1 MMKTG
6 LEELEQYT
14 LTRSQYA
21 KRIGK
26 TTNAV
31 RMMMRHGKLLGE
43 FRFDGSKF
51 LFKDPKR
58 PREYKG
64 QYHGQS
70 PPKRKINRG
79 NHENANYPNEA
90 FRNYNDAKKLA
101 ALKYKVDKETQELLP
116 DAIKIAK
123 KNKVERREKAINET
137 KPRKHYGTPLINL
150 SNAGYGSYY
159 QTTSNPDRLEPSNFK
174 PTKRPTEIKKKYYW

>member
-1 MMKTG
+1 MKTG

-64 QYHGQS
+64 QYHGQR
-70 PPKRKINRG
+70 PPKERLIG
-79 NHENANYPNEA
+79 
-90 FRNYNDAKKLA
+90 
-101 ALKYKVDKETQELLP
+101 
-116 DAIKIAK
+116 AIMRMQIT
-123 KNKVERREKAINET
+123 RMR
-137 KPRKHYGTPLINL
+137 PL
-150 SNAGYGSYY
+150 
-159 QTTSNPDRLEPSNFK
+159 
-174 PTKRPTEIKKKYYW
+174 EITMMPKS

>member
-64 QYHGQS
+64 QYHGQR

-101 ALKYKVDKETQELLP
+101 ALNTKLIE
-116 DAIKIAK
+116 
-123 KNKVERREKAINET
+123 
-137 KPRKHYGTPLINL
+137 KPR
-150 SNAGYGSYY
+150 SSYLM
-159 QTTSNPDRLEPSNFK
+159 RLKLP
-174 PTKRPTEIKKKYYW
+174 KRIKLKEGKKQ